1 MQKRNQRNPRPTS
14 KSVLQRRDAGTPQ
27 GEGESALVPRGFF
40 RGETNESRYK
50 IFLKKRIRKKDF
62 PRDSSESSSVR
73 CNECALCSSHTKIGG
88 DNIVVGGHRY
98 QNFDRHILQ
107 ELARQ
112 VGVFTCQFAP
122 SLFVRLKC
130 PRVVSLQHPR
140 LP

>member
-14 KSVLQRRDAGTPQ
+14 KSALQRRDAGPPL

-73 CNECALCSSHTKIGG
+73 CNECALCSSEISG
-88 DNIVVGGHRY
+88 DNIVVGS
-98 QNFDRHILQ
+98 
-107 ELARQ
+107 
-112 VGVFTCQFAP
+112 VCC
-122 SLFVRLKC
+122 FVLLNQYWGI
-130 PRVVSLQHPR
+130 VTVTGSFL
-140 LP
+140 